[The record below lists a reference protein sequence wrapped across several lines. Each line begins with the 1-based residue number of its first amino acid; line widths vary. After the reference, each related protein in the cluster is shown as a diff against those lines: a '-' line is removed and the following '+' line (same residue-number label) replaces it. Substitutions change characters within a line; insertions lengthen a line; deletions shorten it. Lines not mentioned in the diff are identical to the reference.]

1 MYRVKT
7 AAQAFRSAP
16 FVFSRHFVFKT
27 FSKRSVHEAQPTGCA
42 FFVMEKKKEQ
52 FGYEAAG
59 RGTDR
64 DSGSRGR
71 HQQAPR
77 EAAEAAFLARASSL
91 RFAVCKPWGDS
102 ERYDLVVDYGK
113 GFWRVQVKATSFH
126 DGLTYQ
132 VVTENSKGRKV
143 HTGRNRFLCSLH
155 RAGECVVRGAD
166 RGGGIAEDAVL
177 QSLWPKQGEVRKIPR
192 SLVPA
197 GLRTQGSRL
206 ARYPGAVPQHG
217 TLPAL
222 RGLPAAPLASTGN
235 LSRYGQLDS
244 ALTSCPALASTIVL
258 RRTSMQE
265 SRKIRLAGLLIL
277 LTSSFLF
284 TASAFAGNDV
294 LGEIDLV
301 GASKVEKTSGV
312 WVDGQYV
319 GYLHE
324 LKGSKK
330 ILLLPGEHE
339 ITVRQGGY
347 LDFVQT
353 VSVRAGDKQTIGV
366 KMAKD
371 TRVQLP
377 EITSE
382 IKLDV
387 NRIVPPFLWTAF
399 LCGHVAEFGGIGR
412 ALLVAPG
419 KRKVRIT
426 LPGYQNF
433 ETDIELVANQKS
445 TIKTDL
451 VKGGPAE
458 GTALSN
464 PY

>member
-1 MYRVKT
+1 
-7 AAQAFRSAP
+7 
-16 FVFSRHFVFKT
+16 
-27 FSKRSVHEAQPTGCA
+27 
-42 FFVMEKKKEQ
+42 
-52 FGYEAAG
+52 
-59 RGTDR
+59 
-64 DSGSRGR
+64 
-71 HQQAPR
+71 
-77 EAAEAAFLARASSL
+77 
-91 RFAVCKPWGDS
+91 
-102 ERYDLVVDYGK
+102 
-113 GFWRVQVKATSFH
+113 
-126 DGLTYQ
+126 
-132 VVTENSKGRKV
+132 
-143 HTGRNRFLCSLH
+143 
-155 RAGECVVRGAD
+155 
-166 RGGGIAEDAVL
+166 
-177 QSLWPKQGEVRKIPR
+177 
-192 SLVPA
+192 
-197 GLRTQGSRL
+197 
-206 ARYPGAVPQHG
+206 
-217 TLPAL
+217 
-222 RGLPAAPLASTGN
+222 
-235 LSRYGQLDS
+235 
-244 ALTSCPALASTIVL
+244 
-258 RRTSMQE
+258 MQE
-265 SRKIRLAGLLIL
+265 LRKIRLAGLLIL

-284 TASAFAGNDV
+284 TASAFVGNDV
-294 LGEIDLV
+294 LGEIDLI

-319 GYLHE
+319 GYLRE

-347 LDFVQT
+347 LDFVQK

-387 NRIVPPFLWTAF
+387 NPNRAAVFVDGVF
-399 LCGHVAEFGGIGR
+399 VGHVAEFGGVGR

-464 PY
+464 PQ